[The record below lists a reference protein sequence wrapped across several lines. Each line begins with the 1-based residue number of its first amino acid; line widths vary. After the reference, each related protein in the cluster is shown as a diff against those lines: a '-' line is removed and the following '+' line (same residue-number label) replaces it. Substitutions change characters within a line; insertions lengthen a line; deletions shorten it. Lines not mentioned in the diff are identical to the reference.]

1 MAKLGVVLLSLLC
14 AQGGAASA
22 ASSYDDGD
30 PQPDAPVDS
39 DLEEPGQPRLTSNS
53 KLRNPQ
59 GSVVVQGL
67 AGMSSSEKQF
77 SALIG
82 LGVGYAIF
90 TGVVP
95 GVRGALF
102 LGDVFGGEI
111 LATATLS
118 PPLEGSVVPFV
129 VGEVGHRWQSELGGL
144 IYGVGGGFFLGDPA
158 GNYGLQLGV
167 VYRIWEWGGPEPIR
181 SFAPIVGLSLRF

>member
-1 MAKLGVVLLSLLC
+1 MVRVGIVLMWLFC
-14 AQGGAASA
+14 AQGGAVAFA
-22 ASSYDDGD
+22 APSSDDGD
-30 PQPDAPVDS
+30 PQPDAPLAD
-39 DLEEPGQPRLTSNS
+39 EEPGQPRVTSGP

-67 AGMSSSEKQF
+67 AGMSSGGGQF

-82 LGVGYAIF
+82 LGLGYAIF

-95 GVRGALF
+95 GIRGALF

-129 VGEVGHRWQSELGGL
+129 SGEVGHRWESGLRGL
-144 IYGVGGGFFLGDPA
+144 IYGVGGGLFLGDPA
-158 GNYGLQLGV
+158 GSYGLQLGV
-167 VYRIWEWGGPEPIR
+167 MYRVWEWGGPEPLR
-181 SFAPIVGLSLRF
+181 SLWPIAGLSLRF